1 MIQLKATKW
10 NLFEL
15 SENQLT
21 EKYLGSI
28 SNLSLDSN
36 RADFSFVDSEVSPH
50 KFMNET
56 MIRLKGFMENGFGER
71 LAITVELVGSF
82 KSAYA
87 TRHATFEIT
96 ESKVRYRSECPKRPS
111 IVQGL
116 PLKGFLS

>member
-1 MIQLKATKW
+1 MIELHATQW

-50 KFMNET
+50 KFMRET
-56 MIRLKGFMENGFGER
+56 MIRLKGYMENGFGER

-87 TRHATFEIT
+87 TRHATFEIS
-96 ESKVRYRSECPKRPS
+96 ESKVRYRSECQKRPT
-111 IVQGL
+111 IVQNL
-116 PLKGFLS
+116 SLKSAIS